1 MATVSELCEFCRP
14 SFRYVA
20 EWYVQTEADL
30 EDSGKLP
37 RALCGSCLQYFKR
50 RARDRGERIE
60 AWESVRAPFN
70 YPHRSKVKK

>member
-1 MATVSELCEFCRP
+1 MAAVSELCEFCCP

-37 RALCGSCLQYFKR
+37 RALCGRCLRYFNRPAFWKFKGPI
-50 RARDRGERIE
+50 AHQ
-60 AWESVRAPFN
+60 VN
-70 YPHRSKVKK
+70 VT